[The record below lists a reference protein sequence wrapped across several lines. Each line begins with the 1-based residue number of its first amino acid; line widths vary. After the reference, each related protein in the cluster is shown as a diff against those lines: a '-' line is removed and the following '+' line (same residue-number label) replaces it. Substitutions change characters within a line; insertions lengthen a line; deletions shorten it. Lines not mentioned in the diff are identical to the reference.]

1 MLLYSL
7 KDSIFEEKLVSINF
21 TGDEEKQL
29 VLAFVKEAKCDLGLA
44 KVILNRADAIY
55 KESREEVSYINRRIL
70 SLMG

>member
-1 MLLYSL
+1 M
-7 KDSIFEEKLVSINF
+7 SINF

-44 KVILNRADAIY
+44 NVILNRADAIY